1 MVISLAVLPTREI
14 ALSAIVPMF
23 DPIIVTTAEPV
34 ASLFVLIKPLTK
46 AEL

>member
-34 ASLFVLIKPLTK
+34 ASLFVLIKPPTE